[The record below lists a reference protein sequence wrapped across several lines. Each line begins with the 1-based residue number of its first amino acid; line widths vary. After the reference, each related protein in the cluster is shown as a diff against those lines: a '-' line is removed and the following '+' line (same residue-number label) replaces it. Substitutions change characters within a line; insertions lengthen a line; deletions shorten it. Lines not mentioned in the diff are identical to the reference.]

1 MQFFPFRRREN
12 DLDAEIAAHLKMAE
26 QDRLE
31 RGESRAQARSG
42 ARREFG
48 SEALVKETTR
58 EMWGWNGLRSLARDF
73 RYAVRVLRKNPGFSA
88 VVIATLA
95 LGIGAN
101 SAIYSAMRATLTP
114 APVPDMDRVTIVWT
128 DNFKRSEHEFPVSA
142 PDYKDWKSSGVFSSL
157 GIFEQKGRNLR
168 LGSRS
173 ERLDG
178 INVTDGVFET
188 IAIRP
193 LLGRLFDAQDM
204 QPGHEDVAVLS
215 YGLWR
220 SRFAADPS
228 VVGSR
233 VVLDGSTYTIVG
245 VLPAA
250 FPRYG
255 KDPVYCPTLLT
266 DALDSDRGT
275 RHYFALGR
283 LAAGLNIEAAR
294 KRLNDLGARLAASYP
309 FSNAGTTPRLQP
321 FQEAFV
327 QDAKTMLAVLFGAVG
342 FVLLIACANIAN
354 LVLARGTSRAREMT
368 VRAALGASRWQLARQ
383 SLTENLLLAIAG
395 GLLAIA
401 PAAAAMSLIT
411 TFRIEELPNSDLIS
425 LDWRV
430 LVFNL
435 ILSAVTGILFGMVPA
450 FQMRKVQVH
459 EALKSAGRAVAGG
472 SHQRLRGL
480 LVVSEVALTLI
491 LLAGAGLMTRTFL
504 RLRTAYPGYAT
515 RGVLTMKVALP
526 VRQYSSGDR
535 QSAFFA
541 RVMEQASAVPGVR
554 ALGAIDDLP
563 TSDNL
568 HATGL
573 TFPDRPDPRSEDI
586 PIVLRNSVIGDY
598 FRALRVPLLRGR
610 YLNDSDR
617 KDAPLVAVID
627 EWTARRFWPNQDA
640 VGRPFRFG
648 RRGPVHHVAGVVGNV
663 DSGVADTVLRGRV
676 GHFYLPAWQEP
687 HPDMALVARTDGD
700 PLTLISGIR
709 EAVQRIDV
717 DQPVFDVMTM
727 SAARAAGSTSQELIS
742 LLLGGFAVL
751 ALVLAAIGIYGV
763 VAYNVG
769 RRTREFG
776 IRMSLGAQRSDVL
789 RLVAGR
795 GLVLTATGIAIGLAG
810 AYALTSVMKDLLYGV
825 GATDPITFA
834 AVTAILAAVTL
845 LAGYLPARRATRI
858 DPVLALRDE

>member
-1 MQFFPFRRREN
+1 MRFFPFRRREN
-12 DLDAEIAAHLKMAE
+12 DLDAEIAAHLQMAE
-26 QDRLE
+26 QDRRD
-31 RGESRAQARSG
+31 RGETAPQARSG

-58 EMWGWNGLRSLARDF
+58 EMWRWNGLRSLARDL
-73 RYAVRVLRKNPGFSA
+73 RYAARILRKNPGFSA

-101 SAIYSAMRATLTP
+101 SAIYSATRAALTP
-114 APVPDMDRVTIVWT
+114 APIPAIDRVVIVWT

-142 PDYKDWKSSGVFSSL
+142 PDYTDWKDSGAFSSL
-157 GIFEQKGRNLR
+157 AIFEQRGRNMR
-168 LGSRS
+168 VGSRS

-178 INVTDGVFET
+178 INVTEGFFET
-188 IAIRP
+188 IAIPP
-193 LLGRLFDAQDM
+193 LLGRVFGPQDA
-204 QPGHEDVAVLS
+204 QPGHDDVVILS
-215 YGLWR
+215 YRLWR
-220 SRFAADPS
+220 SRFAADPA

-233 VVLDGSTYTIVG
+233 VILDGAAYTIVG

-255 KDPVYCPTLLT
+255 NDPIYCPKLLT
-266 DALDSDRGT
+266 DTVDSDRGA
-275 RHYFALGR
+275 RHYIALGR
-283 LAAGLNIEAAR
+283 LAPGLTFEAVR
-294 KRLNDLGARLAASYP
+294 KRLDDLGTRLASTYP
-309 FSNAGTTPRLQP
+309 FTNTGTTPRLQP
-321 FQEAFV
+321 LQEAFV
-327 QDAKTMLAVLFGAVG
+327 QDARTMLAVLFGAVG

-383 SLTENLLLAIAG
+383 SLTENLLLAFAG
-395 GLLAIA
+395 GLLAIV
-401 PAAAAMSLIT
+401 PAAGAMKLISTFSIEQLPNADLIT
-411 TFRIEELPNSDLIS
+411 

-435 ILSAVTGILFGMVPA
+435 VLSAITGIVFGMVPA
-450 FQMRKVQVH
+450 FQMRNVQVH
-459 EALKSAGRAVAGG
+459 EALKSAGRAIAGG

-491 LLAGAGLMTRTFL
+491 LLAGAGLMARTFL
-504 RLRTAYPGYAT
+504 RLRTAYPGYDT

-526 VRQYSSGDR
+526 LRQYRAGDR

-541 RVMEQASAVPGVR
+541 RVIEQSAAVPGLR
-554 ALGAIDDLP
+554 AIGAIDDLP

-568 HATGL
+568 HGTGL
-573 TFPDRPDPRSEDI
+573 TFPDRPEPRSEDI
-586 PIVLRNSVIGDY
+586 PLVLRNSVIGDY
-598 FRALRVPLLRGR
+598 FHAMRVPLLRGR
-610 YLNDSDR
+610 YLNDADR
-617 KDAPLVAVID
+617 KDAPRVAVID
-627 EWTARRFWPNQDA
+627 EWTAHRFWPNQDP

-648 RRGPVHHVAGVVGNV
+648 RRGPVHHVVGVVGNV
-663 DSGVADTVLRGRV
+663 DAGVADTVFKGRV
-676 GHFYLPAWQEP
+676 GHFYLSAWQEP
-687 HPDMALVARTDGD
+687 QPVMALVTRTDGD
-700 PLTLISGIR
+700 PLTLVSGIR
-709 EAVQRIDV
+709 EVVQRIDV

-727 SAARAAGSTSQELIS
+727 SAVRAAGSTSQELIS
-742 LLLGGFAVL
+742 LLLGGFAAL

-789 RLVAGR
+789 RLVAGH
-795 GLVLTATGIAIGLAG
+795 GLVLAATGIAIGLAG
-810 AYALTSVMKDLLYGV
+810 AFALTSVMKDLLYGV
-825 GATDPITFA
+825 AATDPITFA
-834 AVTAILAAVTL
+834 AVTVILAAVTL

-858 DPVLALRDE
+858 DPVLALRQE